1 MPQESTRNVKLFPS
15 VIYSDENFHQKEYAR
30 LKTLLDKGQREQ
42 VVDDLKGHYRKDK
55 DLAYELSYRLG
66 IDLAKELDILHY
78 DNFKDKNASYIVV
91 ADYNAQT
98 QEFYVSL
105 DSEVFNQL
113 LDTIDHYTQYQ
124 GNTADTLMSG
134 VSGVFGGIDKGLTKA
149 IEMIGGTKIKA
160 AKYIFKAEGISIS
173 ATYGYGNNDRDMVK
187 TTAGLT
193 FEIGLGIALEKALVI
208 SLVGI
213 GVSLSVLHLVII
225 AGISALVAGILM
237 NTQAGKWVVNEATQ
251 SIRRTITSLESKLQ
265 SFFSLFK
272 SNPNAYE
279 LVSNPNLESK
289 DYQSLIALLLDTNST
304 AKDIDSLLHSFP
316 HYLQDSKQPLD
327 SHTTDSTPT
336 QSNTDST
343 TPTTKSP
350 QQAKDS
356 NNANNNNPNP
366 TNSLNII

>member
-160 AKYIFKAEGISIS
+160 AKYIFKAESISIS

-187 TTAGLT
+187 TGTGLAIEMLLTSTISLILASILGLT
-193 FEIGLGIALEKALVI
+193 
-208 SLVGI
+208 
-213 GVSLSVLHLVII
+213 SVLALII
-225 AGISALVAGILM
+225 IGAISALLAGILM
-237 NTQAGKWVVNEATQ
+237 NTQASKWVVNEATQ
-251 SIRRTITSLESKLQ
+251 AIRQTITSLESKLH

-304 AKDIDSLLHSFP
+304 AKDYVSFEIKESERLIIKPKTIKYSL
-316 HYLQDSKQPLD
+316 
-327 SHTTDSTPT
+327 
-336 QSNTDST
+336 
-343 TPTTKSP
+343 
-350 QQAKDS
+350 
-356 NNANNNNPNP
+356 
-366 TNSLNII
+366 

>member
-134 VSGVFGGIDKGLTKA
+134 LSGVFASIATLAEKYGLDEA
-149 IEMIGGTKIKA
+149 
-160 AKYIFKAEGISIS
+160 
-173 ATYGYGNNDRDMVK
+173 VK
-187 TTAGLT
+187 
-193 FEIGLGIALEKALVI
+193 
-208 SLVGI
+208 
-213 GVSLSVLHLVII
+213 
-225 AGISALVAGILM
+225 
-237 NTQAGKWVVNEATQ
+237 
-251 SIRRTITSLESKLQ
+251 
-265 SFFSLFK
+265 K
-272 SNPNAYE
+272 SWW
-279 LVSNPNLESK
+279 S
-289 DYQSLIALLLDTNST
+289 
-304 AKDIDSLLHSFP
+304 
-316 HYLQDSKQPLD
+316 
-327 SHTTDSTPT
+327 
-336 QSNTDST
+336 
-343 TPTTKSP
+343 
-350 QQAKDS
+350 
-356 NNANNNNPNP
+356 
-366 TNSLNII
+366 

>member
-1 MPQESTRNVKLFPS
+1 M
-15 VIYSDENFHQKEYAR
+15 
-30 LKTLLDKGQREQ
+30 
-42 VVDDLKGHYRKDK
+42 
-55 DLAYELSYRLG
+55 
-66 IDLAKELDILHY
+66 HY

-289 DYQSLIALLLDTNST
+289 DYQSLIELLLDTNST
-304 AKDIDSLLHSFP
+304 AKDYVSFEIKESERLIIKPKTIKYSL
-316 HYLQDSKQPLD
+316 
-327 SHTTDSTPT
+327 
-336 QSNTDST
+336 
-343 TPTTKSP
+343 
-350 QQAKDS
+350 
-356 NNANNNNPNP
+356 
-366 TNSLNII
+366 